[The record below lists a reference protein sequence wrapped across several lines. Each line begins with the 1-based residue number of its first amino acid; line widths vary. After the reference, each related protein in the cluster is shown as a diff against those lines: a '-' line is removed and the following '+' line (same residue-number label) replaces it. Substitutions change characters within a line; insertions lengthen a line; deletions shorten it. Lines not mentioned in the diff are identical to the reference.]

1 MCGLAE
7 SAVGT
12 SAVSAFAPAESA
24 IFFPFF
30 VQIEGLKVQL
40 SEQEMSNK
48 TQAEELSKLH
58 EQLEQLRKEEHEYKQ
73 KVQTRPHKGEGQF

>member
-1 MCGLAE
+1 M
-7 SAVGT
+7 
-12 SAVSAFAPAESA
+12 
-24 IFFPFF
+24 
-30 VQIEGLKVQL
+30 QL